1 MRDACGPFLLI
12 GAVFDAE
19 EYKVRRLV
27 LAAQAQRGARD
38 DRSFGAGSCLR
49 RRLRRYFFGASLL
62 AEFLEEF
69 VLA

>member
-1 MRDACGPFLLI
+1 MRDACGPFLLT

-27 LAAQAQRGARD
+27 LAAQARRGAQD
-38 DRSFGAGSCLR
+38 DRSFGAGSYLR
-49 RRLRRYFFGASLL
+49 RGLRRYFFGASLL

-69 VLA
+69 FLA